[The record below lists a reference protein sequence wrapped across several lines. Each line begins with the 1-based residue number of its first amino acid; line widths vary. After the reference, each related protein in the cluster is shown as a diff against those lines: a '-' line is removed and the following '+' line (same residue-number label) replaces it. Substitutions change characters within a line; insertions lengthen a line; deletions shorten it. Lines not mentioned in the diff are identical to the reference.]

1 MDFRWAVSGEVA
13 TGSLLRWAQDVRE
26 LKGRGIGAVLSLQRP
41 SPRICEEIRK
51 AGMQHVISELEDFST
66 PSFEQMHE
74 LRMMLQSW
82 HDAGMAVYVH
92 CYAGIGRCRTV
103 AAAFLA
109 FETGS
114 AEDAL
119 ELVGEPETDAQAQ
132 FVRDYWAQ
140 RP

>member
-1 MDFRWAVSGEVA
+1 MDFRWAVWGEVA
-13 TGSLLRWAQDVRE
+13 TGSLPCRAQDVRE
-26 LKGRGIGAVLSLQRP
+26 LKGHGIEAVLSLQRP
-41 SPRICEEIRK
+41 SPQICEEIK
-51 AGMQHVISELEDFST
+51 NAGMQHVISELEDFST
-66 PSFEQMHE
+66 PSFEQMNE
-74 LRMMLQSW
+74 LRTILQSW
-82 HDAGMAVYVH
+82 SDAGKAVYVH

-109 FETGS
+109 FEAGS

-119 ELVGEPETDAQAQ
+119 ELVGEPENNAQAQ